1 MWTEEEVGERRAA
14 AMAPA
19 AAAPSGS
26 RAGPRPY
33 GSLLHLDVVW
43 SHRGRPSARCLLRF
57 DARAAVQ
64 RLGKRCGQGWGC
76 CFTVAHASSRTR
88 QPVLV
93 GGGVF
98 AALLWDC
105 VSWITH
111 QYRLLSLPTDLSV
124 DARIVVERAREAVG
138 SAWDGFVRRCLSSVE
153 LVLEGRCYLKMCR
166 AAGPWQ
172 SDGGAAAGA
181 LELHTVEWTCGR
193 ML

>member
-1 MWTEEEVGERRAA
+1 MSA
-14 AMAPA
+14 
-19 AAAPSGS
+19 GS
-26 RAGPRPY
+26 RAIPPPY
-33 GSLLHLDVVW
+33 RSLLHLDVVW

-88 QPVLV
+88 QRVLV
-93 GGGVF
+93 GGGVY

-105 VSWITH
+105 VSWITQH
-111 QYRLLSLPTDLSV
+111 RLLSLPTDLSV
-124 DARIVVERAREAVG
+124 DARIVVERARAAVG
-138 SAWDGFVRRCLSSVE
+138 DAWDGCVRRCSTSVE
-153 LVLEGRCYLKMCR
+153 LVLEGRYARMCK
-166 AAGPWQ
+166 AGGPWQ

-181 LELHTVEWTCGR
+181 PELHTVEWICGR